1 MQIHL
6 PKGLS
11 FGYCPGSARPP
22 KLYGSFIV
30 KGTFRLAPDAPLE
43 WADEPDFVG
52 GDLHEEDDPTKP
64 LRYPSDFA
72 LFKPRADLIVVG
84 TARAPEGT
92 RAAVLRT
99 GFSVGAFSK
108 TFDARSESAP
118 FSELALAHHWVA
130 NPPPLPKPRAEL
142 PAPTL
147 AGFGPIPADW
157 PERHAL
163 IGTYDDVYV
172 KQRWPWLPEDFD
184 YGYFNAAPRDQ
195 QLEGYLRGDEDIV
208 LQHLDASHPTLRTK
222 LPGLRV
228 RCLVQFRGT
237 DGILRYSEPQMRLD
251 TLWIDADA
259 SKLVL
264 VWRGLAAVRTPKM
277 REVHSVVVV
286 TEPLE
291 SVPRPAAEC
300 LEVLGQGS
308 EGVEE
313 ADPAQAH
320 AWALKFEQL
329 DRDMADMAD
338 MGKLVAA
345 NEAEIAG
352 AEAQLEGLLKGSI
365 AELGPEAV
373 LASNSPPVVAAGE
386 VALQIKAA
394 LAGVVQARPELA
406 AEMAA
411 IDAEV
416 FAKAEQEFDAL
427 TAAADSEPNPQ
438 AWTRERV
445 ARAAN
450 DRTPM
455 LELDLSGL
463 DLSGLDLSD
472 QDFSGS
478 RLIDAKLSGNT
489 LVRTKLTQVDLSR
502 AKLDGADLSEAVL
515 DGADLTGA
523 DLAGALLRGVSVA
536 LTTLAGLALAGVDLR
551 GATGKEADFA
561 GADLTGARFA
571 GARLPS
577 ADFTGSTVDQADFTE
592 AVLTNATFNG
602 ASAKRVDFTRAEAD
616 GLRADES
623 TDFEGACF
631 QGIGAC
637 GAVFE
642 ASNLRGA
649 DFRRARLARAQFEL
663 ASLQGANFDRADLS
677 DAMFDDADLRR
688 AIVTHANL
696 LRASLEGA
704 DLTGADARGANGF
717 EAGLWRAIGAADA
730 LAGANRKSTL
740 LA

>member
-11 FGYCPGSARPP
+11 FGCCPGSARPP
-22 KLYGSFIV
+22 QLYGTFIV
-30 KGTFRLAPDAPLE
+30 KGSFRLAHDAPLE
-43 WADEPDFVG
+43 WADEPDFVC
-52 GDLHEEDDPTKP
+52 GDLHETDDLTKP

-72 LFKPRADLIVVG
+72 LFKPRTDLIVVG

-99 GFSVGAFSK
+99 GFSVDAFSK
-108 TFDARSESAP
+108 TFDAQASDSVP
-118 FSELALAHHWVA
+118 FAEMPLTHRWVVD
-130 NPPPLPKPRAEL
+130 PPPLPKPRSKL

-157 PERHAL
+157 PQRHAL
-163 IGTYDDVYV
+163 VGTYDDAYM
-172 KQRWPWLPEDFD
+172 KDRWPWLPADFD
-184 YGYFNAAPRDQ
+184 YGHFNAAPRDQ

-208 LQHLDASHPTLRTK
+208 LQHLHASHPTLRTK
-222 LPGLRV
+222 LPGARV

-237 DGILRYSEPQMRLD
+237 DGVLRYSEPQMRLD

-300 LEVLGQGS
+300 LAALAQES
-308 EGVEE
+308 EGVTA
-313 ADPAQAH
+313 ADPAQAS

-329 DRDMADMAD
+329 DRDMAD

-352 AEAQLEGLLKGSI
+352 AEAQLEALLQGSI
-365 AELGPEAV
+365 AELGPDAV
-373 LASNSPPVVAAGE
+373 LAANPAPVMAPGE

-394 LAGVVQARPELA
+394 LAGVVQARPDLA
-406 AEMAA
+406 ADMAA
-411 IDAEV
+411 IDVEV
-416 FAKAEQEFDAL
+416 FAKAEKEFDAL
-427 TAAADSEPNPQ
+427 TAAADSEPEPQ
-438 AWTRERV
+438 AWTRGRV
-445 ARAAN
+445 AAAAQARAS
-450 DRTPM
+450 M
-455 LELDLSGL
+455 LDLDLSGL
-463 DLSGLDLSD
+463 DLSGLDLSN

-478 RLIDAKLSGNT
+478 RLIDVKLSGT
-489 LVRTKLTQVDLSR
+489 ALVRTKLKQVDLSR
-502 AKLDGADLSEAVL
+502 AKLDGADLTEAVL

-523 DLAGALLRGVSVA
+523 DLAGALLRGVSVTR
-536 LTTLAGLALAGVDLR
+536 TTLAGLSLVGADLS
-551 GATGKEADFA
+551 GATGNEADFA
-561 GADLTGARFA
+561 GADLTAARFA
-571 GARLPS
+571 GAQLPS
-577 ADFTGSTVDQADFTE
+577 ADFTGSIVDQADFTE
-592 AVLTNATFNG
+592 ALLTNATFNG
-602 ASAKRVDFTRAEAD
+602 ASAKRVDFTRADAD

-623 TDFEGACF
+623 TNFEGACF
-631 QGIGAC
+631 QGIGAR

-649 DFRRARLARAQFEL
+649 DFRRARLAGAQFEL

-677 DAMFDDADLRR
+677 DAMFDDADLQR
-688 AIVTHANL
+688 AILTRANL

-704 DLTGADARGANGF
+704 DLSGADARGANGF
-717 EAGLWRAIGAADA
+717 EAGLWRAVGAAAA
-730 LAGANRKSTL
+730 LADANRKSTL